1 MYCTNCGTDNS
12 KDSLFCKRC
21 GYSLVESYLNNTKE
35 TTTNKKKINNITKNY
50 NKKKVVNKNIVKNK
64 NKKNKKNKDN
74 TKYVERVEVVRKMTF
89 FQKFMFFLL
98 VLVIL
103 VLIGVTTVMG
113 LYIFSKKTVLVPDEV
128 GMNYDEARNELENNS
143 FKVSKK
149 EVEGDLDIVLRQNRK
164 SGTYVI
170 KGSTI
175 ILTVG
180 IEDKYLPNL
189 LNMSESAAISILE
202 DYNIQ
207 YEIEYVEN
215 GEEVVLYQSYKEG
228 TKVKNIKKIKLK
240 IGKITDKSS
249 SNEHDS
255 KDTENLK
262 EDSID
267 VDN

>member
-21 GYSLVESYLNNTKE
+21 GYSLVDSYLNNTKE
-35 TTTNKKKINNITKNY
+35 NTTNEKNIKNITKNY

-64 NKKNKKNKDN
+64 NKKDKKNKDN

-103 VLIGVTTVMG
+103 VLIGATTAMG
-113 LYIFSKKTVLVPDEV
+113 LYIFSKKTVLVPDVV
-128 GMNYDEARNELENNS
+128 GMNYDEAKQELENND

-149 EVEGDLDIVLRQNRK
+149 EIEGDLDIVLSQNKK

-189 LNMSESAAISILE
+189 LNMSESAAISILD

-215 GEEVVLYQSYKEG
+215 SEEVVLYQSYKEG
-228 TKVKNIKKIKLK
+228 TKVRNIKKIKLK

-249 SNEHDS
+249 SNENDS